1 MSYNQYDEGKFY
13 PLPKLK
19 NLFYQMSYDMIFSS
33 ILIYFSGEAALD
45 SKIKPRKEINI
56 PPLKYM

>member
-19 NLFYQMSYDMIFSS
+19 NLFYDMIFSS